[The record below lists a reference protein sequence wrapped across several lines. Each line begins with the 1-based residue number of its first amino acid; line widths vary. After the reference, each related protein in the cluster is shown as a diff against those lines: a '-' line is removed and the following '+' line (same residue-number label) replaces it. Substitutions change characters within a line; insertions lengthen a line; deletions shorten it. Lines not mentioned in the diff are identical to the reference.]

1 MEENIRTL
9 KKCPLF
15 ANIKDSDMKVL
26 LQCLNA
32 QEKHLAKGELLFSRG
47 SILTHPGI
55 VLSGNIHIVQEDYWG
70 NHTILTSIQAGDLF
84 GESFACA
91 NKAPLCI
98 CASAAVDSTILLV
111 DYSRILTTCAS
122 ACEFHTTLI
131 QNLIQIL
138 ANKNINLTQKIEH
151 ITKKTTRGK
160 VLSYLSECVAA
171 SGKNVFEI
179 PFNRQELADFLSVE
193 RSALSNTLC
202 KMRDRGEIKFHKN
215 KFTLLA
221 PNAFCV
227 HPKPSQK
234 R

>member
-1 MEENIRTL
+1 
-9 KKCPLF
+9 
-15 ANIKDSDMKVL
+15 MKPL

-32 QEKHLAKGELLFSRG
+32 QEKHLTKGDLLFPRG
-47 SILTHPGI
+47 NILTHPGI

-70 NHTILTSIQAGDLF
+70 NHTILTSIQSGGLF

-91 NKAPLCI
+91 KKAPLCI
-98 CASAAVDSTILLV
+98 SASAVSDSTILFI
-111 DYSRILTTCAS
+111 DYARILTTCSS

-131 QNLIQIL
+131 QNLVQIL
-138 ANKNINLTQKIEH
+138 ANKNIHLTQKMEH

-171 SGKNVFEI
+171 YGKNVFEI

-202 KMRDRGEIKFHKN
+202 KMRDSGEIKFHKN